1 MVARVTSVQLD
12 EYREASRKAWETV
25 APGWTGRAEQ
35 MFEWGRGVTE
45 QMLEALDARPGQ
57 TILEL
62 AAGAGDTGFLA
73 AAQIG
78 PSGRVV
84 LTDFAPTMVDAARRR
99 AALLGVDNVEFR
111 IVDAE
116 RLDLENDCVDGI
128 LCRWG
133 YMLMAEPAAAFSE
146 SRRVLRPGGRL
157 VFSVWGEP
165 ARNPWA
171 SLVGALLV
179 EAGHLPPLEPE
190 TPGIFALAD
199 RGRIARLL
207 TGAGFDRHELDEVDA
222 PIRFQDFPDYWD
234 WVVHAAGGLSITIS
248 ELAGPEREALRAQ
261 VERAVADYAD
271 SHGELLF
278 PGVALNVLAR

>member
-1 MVARVTSVQLD
+1 VQLD
-12 EYREASRKAWETV
+12 EYRKASREAWETV
-25 APGWTGRAEQ
+25 APGWAGRAEQ
-35 MFEWGRGVTE
+35 MFEWGRSVTE
-45 QMLEALDARPGQ
+45 RMLRALGARPGQ

-62 AAGAGDTGFLA
+62 AAGTGDTGFLA
-73 AAQIG
+73 AAQVG
-78 PSGRVV
+78 PTGRVI

-99 AALLGVDNVEFR
+99 AASLGLDNVEFR
-111 IVDAE
+111 VVGAE

-133 YMLMAEPAAAFSE
+133 YMLMAEPAVAFRE

-171 SLVGALLV
+171 SLVGGLMV

-199 RGRIARLL
+199 QERIQRLL
-207 TGAGFDRHELDEVDA
+207 TDAGFDRHELDEVDA

-234 WVVHAAGGLSITIS
+234 WVLHAAGGLSITIS
-248 ELAGPEREALRAQ
+248 GLPDPEREALRAQ
-261 VERAVADYAD
+261 VERAVADYAE
-271 SHGELLF
+271 SHDTLFF